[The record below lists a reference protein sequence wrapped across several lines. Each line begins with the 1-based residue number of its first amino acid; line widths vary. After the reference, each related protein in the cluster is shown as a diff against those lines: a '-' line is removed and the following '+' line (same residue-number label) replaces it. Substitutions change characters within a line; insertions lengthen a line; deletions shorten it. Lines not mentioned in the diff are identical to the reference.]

1 MVSRL
6 RSALLIGP
14 QSTRTYWKAHR
25 LLSLQCINYL
35 FTLWTPR
42 TAYAATLSRCI
53 RPLTTVNAQATA
65 EQITYYD
72 LDLSSIDSNFR
83 FPEQLALSI
92 NRLWHDPVI
101 PQIMDYHSSE
111 FYLMDSAS

>member
-6 RSALLIGP
+6 RNALLIGP

-25 LLSLQCINYL
+25 LLSSQCTNYL
-35 FTLWTPR
+35 FTLWTLR
-42 TAYAATLSRCI
+42 TAYATTLSRCVH
-53 RPLTTVNAQATA
+53 PLTTADTQATE

-92 NRLWHDPVI
+92 NQLWRDPVI
-101 PQIMDYHSSE
+101 PQIMDNHSSE